1 MTPLHRIRTLATAT
15 ALVACF
21 ALASC
26 ASSGPW
32 AANDA
37 DDGTIVIGSQQYYS
51 NEIIAEIFAQALE
64 ADGREV
70 DRRFNIGQREVY
82 LPEIEKGDID
92 LFPEYSGPLLHAWD
106 PDSTAT
112 SEADVE
118 KALAAATPKG
128 LRTLATAQASD
139 QDAYAVTRTFA
150 AEHDVDSVDD
160 LASLDIPLTLA
171 GNSEGATRPQ
181 GPAGL
186 KTAYDVT
193 VSYKSIEDSG
203 GPLTLKALRDNDVQL
218 AVVYTANPLVDDK
231 KFLLLDDPKNL
242 FVSSHVVPLASDAL
256 DADAAAV
263 IDKVTSALT
272 MDQLLALN
280 TRSVDE
286 QASATVIARD
296 WLADVDLD

>member
-1 MTPLHRIRTLATAT
+1 MTALHRTLATTT
-15 ALVACF
+15 ALVASL

-26 ASSGPW
+26 SSSDPLAST
-32 AANDA
+32 DA
-37 DDGTIVIGSQQYYS
+37 GAGAIVIGSQQYYS

-64 ADGREV
+64 AEGREV
-70 DRRFNIGQREVY
+70 DRQFAIGQREVY
-82 LPEIEKGDID
+82 LPEIEEGFID
-92 LFPEYSGPLLHAWD
+92 LFPEYTGPLLHAWD

-118 KALAAATPKG
+118 KALAAATPEG

-139 QDAYAVTRTFA
+139 QDAYAVTSTFA

-160 LASLDIPLTLA
+160 LAGLGIPLALG
-171 GNSEGATRPQ
+171 GNPEGADRPQ

-186 KTAYDVT
+186 KAAYGVD
-193 VSYKSIEDSG
+193 VSYTSIDDSG
-203 GPLTLKALRDNDVQL
+203 GPLTIKALLDDDIQL
-218 AVVYTANPLVDDK
+218 AVVYTANPQVGDEDLVV
-231 KFLLLDDPKNL
+231 LDDPEDL
-242 FVSSHVVPLASDAL
+242 FISSHVVPLASDAL

-263 IDKVTSALT
+263 IDEVTSALT

-296 WLADVDLD
+296 WLADVGLD

>member
-1 MTPLHRIRTLATAT
+1 MHRTLATTT
-15 ALVACF
+15 ALVASLT
-21 ALASC
+21 LASC
-26 ASSGPW
+26 ASSDPL
-32 AANDA
+32 ASTDA
-37 DDGTIVIGSQQYYS
+37 DAGTIVIGSQQYYS

-118 KALAAATPKG
+118 KALTAATPKG

-139 QDAYAVTRTFA
+139 QDAYAVTKTFA

-160 LASLDIPLTLA
+160 LAALDIPLTLA

-186 KTAYDVT
+186 KAAYDVT

-203 GPLTLKALRDNDVQL
+203 GPLTLKALHDNDAQL

-263 IDKVTSALT
+263 VDKVTSALT